1 MRKNEDRLI
10 PREKTS
16 RIIYL
21 ERRGREKKGYV
32 LWGLCFGLLGII
44 CILYCVAIAI
54 GGAGTSFFLIWAVL
68 GAFFVLLGLLLSRRS
83 LMERLPAWFKG
94 MALGLFFFAV
104 LVFGA
109 VEGLILSQYHA
120 VPEPGADYVIILG
133 AQWKVTGPSEVLRR
147 RLDKAIEYLQAN
159 PDTKVIVS
167 GGQGT
172 NEPVAEA
179 VGMQEYLVNA
189 GISDTRIL
197 VEAHSTNTYENLVFS
212 RGLLD
217 PGKDRVVVVTNNFHL
232 FRAVKIAARQGYEN
246 VEGLAASSVIW
257 MAPNNLLREF
267 LGVLKDF
274 LAGNL

>member
-1 MRKNEDRLI
+1 MRRHEDRLI

-21 ERRGREKKGYV
+21 ERRGREKKGYKA
-32 LWGLCFGLLGII
+32 WGMCSCLVGVA

-54 GGAGTSFFLIWAVL
+54 GGAGTNFFLIWAVL
-68 GAFFVLLGLLLSRRS
+68 GAVFVLLGLLLSRRS
-83 LMERLPAWFKG
+83 LMERLPGWFKG
-94 MALGLFFFAV
+94 IALGLFLFAL
-104 LVFGA
+104 LVFGV
-109 VEGLILSQYHA
+109 VEGLILSQYRA
-120 VPEPGADYVIILG
+120 VPEHGADYVIILG
-133 AQWKVTGPSEVLRR
+133 AQWKATGPSEVLRR
-147 RLDKAIEYLQAN
+147 RLDKAIEYLRAN

-167 GGQGT
+167 GGQGA

-197 VEAHSTNTYENLVFS
+197 VESHSTNTHENLVFS

-217 PGKDRVVVVTNNFHL
+217 SRKDRVVVVTNNFHL
-232 FRAVKIAARQGYEN
+232 FRAVQIAWKQGYEN
-246 VEGLAASSVIW
+246 VEGLAASSVVW

-267 LGVLKDF
+267 LGVIKDL
-274 LAGNL
+274 LAGNM

>member
-1 MRKNEDRLI
+1 MRKNADRLI

-21 ERRGREKKGYV
+21 ERRGREKKRYV
-32 LWGLCFGLLGII
+32 VWGLCFGLLGAL
-44 CILYCVAIAI
+44 CILYCAAIAI
-54 GGAGTSFFLIWAVL
+54 GGAGTRFFLIWAVL
-68 GAFFVLLGLLLSRRS
+68 GAVFVLLGLILSRRG
-83 LMERLPAWFKG
+83 LMERLPGWFKG
-94 MALGLFFFAV
+94 IMLTLFLLAL
-104 LVFGA
+104 LVFGTI
-109 VEGLILSQYHA
+109 EGLILSQYRA
-120 VPEPGADYVIILG
+120 VPAPGADYVIILG

-147 RLDKAIEYLQAN
+147 RLDSAIAYLQAN

-167 GGQGT
+167 GGQGA

-197 VEAHSTNTYENLVFS
+197 VEANSTNTYENLVFS
-212 RGLLD
+212 RSLLD

-232 FRAVKIAARQGYEN
+232 FRAMKIAQKQGYKN
-246 VEGLAASSVIW
+246 VEGMAASSVMW

-267 LGVLKDF
+267 LGVIKDF
-274 LAGNL
+274 MAGNL